1 MGKIGRTALL
11 QPLHPGERLGRG
23 MGSNIAIDEGSVEV
37 MDDRE
42 LARRA
47 NAMSKTLAEKA
58 AELTRKVWPCPL

>member
-1 MGKIGRTALL
+1 
-11 QPLHPGERLGRG
+11 

-58 AELTRKVWPCPL
+58 AELTRKVWPCPF